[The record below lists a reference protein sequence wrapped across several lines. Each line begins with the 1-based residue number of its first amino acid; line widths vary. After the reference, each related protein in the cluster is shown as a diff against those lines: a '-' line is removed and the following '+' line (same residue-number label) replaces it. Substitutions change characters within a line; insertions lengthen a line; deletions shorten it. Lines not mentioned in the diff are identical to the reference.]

1 MFEPIRRPLPWV
13 GEHLFPSPTPP
24 PLVETAHHPAGEK
37 WKASFPPYPEETGCS
52 VGGGGYILSDPP
64 PLTTQPEQCDCRKRG
79 QAGDRRCSGLS
90 SIETMQRTCC
100 PARWTHRTPPP
111 GRGSPAPG
119 SPAKSRCPPHPAWHL
134 SPASVSPSVRQR
146 GGGSALL
153 PLQPVGRI
161 NPMKKVEADVS
172 DYFSPHTRFWA

>member
-1 MFEPIRRPLPWV
+1 MNQSAGPCPGWESTSSPAPRLLPLLKLHITLQ
-13 GEHLFPSPTPP
+13 GKSGKLHFPHT
-24 PLVETAHHPAGEK
+24 LRKRAAA
-37 WKASFPPYPEETGCS
+37 W
-52 VGGGGYILSDPP
+52 GGGGYILSDPP